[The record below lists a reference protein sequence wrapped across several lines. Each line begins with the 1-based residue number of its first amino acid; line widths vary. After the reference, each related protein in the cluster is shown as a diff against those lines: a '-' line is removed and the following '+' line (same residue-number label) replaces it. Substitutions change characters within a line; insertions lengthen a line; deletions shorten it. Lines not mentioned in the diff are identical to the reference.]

1 MSVLPS
7 FDHQRPS
14 DLDAALSLISESA
27 SPYAG
32 GTELLLAMKAGLLR
46 PDTLVD
52 LKRVEAL
59 RRIESEGDPISIGGA
74 VTHREALRDVG
85 IRRRLPALAAVLE
98 RVGNP
103 RVRAVGTL
111 GGNLCFAEPKSDV
124 ATMLIALG
132 GAVRL
137 ISADAERALPVED
150 FVVGPYTTVKD
161 DGEILSEIVVPLDRS
176 TAVYEKFQTME
187 RPTVG
192 VAASISADGSVRV
205 VVGAVGGSP
214 YLATVDSI
222 DSVDA
227 DAIIESIDVIPDMT
241 GSVRYKRH
249 VTGLYIR
256 KALRRLEQV

>member
-1 MSVLPS
+1 MSVLPA

-14 DLDAALSLISESA
+14 HLEDALASISESA

-52 LKRVEAL
+52 LKRIDLLL
-59 RRIESEGDPISIGGA
+59 RIQTDGDPISIGGA
-74 VTHREALRDVG
+74 VTHRRALLDTG
-85 IRRRLPALAAVLE
+85 IRQKLPVLAQVLE

-132 GAVRL
+132 ASVRL
-137 ISADAERALPVED
+137 VSAQASREVPVEE
-150 FVVGPYTTVKD
+150 FVVGAYTTTRAD
-161 DGEILSEIVVPLDRS
+161 DEILAEILVPLDRS
-176 TAVYEKFQTME
+176 RAVYEKFQTME

-192 VAASISADGSVRV
+192 VAGSIAPDGSVRL

-214 YLATVDSI
+214 HLVRAGSLAAVD
-222 DSVDA
+222 VDA
-227 DAIIESIDVIPDMT
+227 ITAELDVIPDMT
-241 GSVRYKRH
+241 GSDRYKRH
-249 VTGLYIR
+249 ITRLYIQR
-256 KALRRLEQV
+256 ALTSLEET

>member
-1 MSVLPS
+1 MNVLPP
-7 FDHQRPS
+7 FAHQRPTRIE
-14 DLDAALSLISESA
+14 DALASISESV

-59 RRIESEGDPISIGGA
+59 QRIHSDGDPISIGGA
-74 VTHREALRDVG
+74 VTHRRALLDPG
-85 IRRRLPALAAVLE
+85 IRQRLPVLSEVLE

-124 ATMLIALG
+124 ATLLIALG

-137 ISADAERALPVED
+137 VSVDGARVVPVEE
-150 FVVGPYTTVKD
+150 FVVGPYATTRSEA
-161 DGEILSEIVVPLDRS
+161 EILSEILVPLDRS
-176 TAVYEKFQTME
+176 RAFYEKFQTME

-192 VAASISADGSVRV
+192 VAGSITADGSVRIV
-205 VVGAVGGSP
+205 IGAVGGTP
-214 YLATVDSI
+214 HLVTADSLHAI
-222 DSVDA
+222 DPAAVAA
-227 DAIIESIDVIPDMT
+227 DVDVIPDMT

-249 VTGLYIR
+249 ITQVYIR
-256 KALRRLEQV
+256 RVVAHLEEL

>member
-1 MSVLPS
+1 MSVLPA
-7 FDHQRPS
+7 FDHERPTELGDALASIS
-14 DLDAALSLISESA
+14 DSA

-59 RRIESEGDPISIGGA
+59 LRIQSDGDPISIGGA
-74 VTHREALRDVG
+74 VTHRRALLDPGVRE
-85 IRRRLPALAAVLE
+85 RLPVLAQVLE

-132 GAVRL
+132 GGVRL
-137 ISADAERALPVED
+137 VSAQADRVVPVEE
-150 FVVGPYTTVKD
+150 FVIGPYTTTRAD
-161 DGEILSEIVVPLDRS
+161 DEILSEILVPVDGSR
-176 TAVYEKFQTME
+176 AVYEKFQTME

-192 VAASISADGSVRV
+192 VAGAIATDGSVRI

-214 YLATVDSI
+214 HLVTAATLDAI
-222 DSVDA
+222 DA
-227 DAIIESIDVIPDMT
+227 DAIATEVDVIPDMT

-249 VTGLYIR
+249 VTRIYVQRALAGL
-256 KALRRLEQV
+256 EET